1 MTISQIILALDDES
15 LEVRVPLKLEYYQ
28 IEIYMVEKNLSVL
41 ESPVSVRLHRALCKV
56 RDHAGM
62 FSVLYTI
69 PSPSQGLAA
78 DYLHTS
84 CLSKC
89 ELWIWKMRFCK
100 RCDFHMSERRLRI

>member
-1 MTISQIILALDDES
+1 
-15 LEVRVPLKLEYYQ
+15 
-28 IEIYMVEKNLSVL
+28 MVEKNLSVL

-84 CLSKC
+84 WQWVGASKGRKA
-89 ELWIWKMRFCK
+89 I
-100 RCDFHMSERRLRI
+100 HMDIEKQMLDKQMFTGIGRESTKQTLIVKPC